1 MYIRLSPEASRA
13 GPRWIKG
20 NGFRS
25 LALAAV
31 LLTAQAAT
39 SASPEA
45 IRGTAGMV
53 VSRSDI
59 ASNVGADVL
68 AAGGNA
74 IDAAVAVGFALA
86 VTYPSA
92 GNLGGGGFMV
102 IHLADGDIVANDH
115 RERAPAAA
123 GRDMFLD
130 ADGNVVEGLS
140 TDSHLAAGVPGTV
153 AGLLDIHERYGA
165 LALPD
170 VIDPAIALARDG
182 FPLSLDLAGDFAR
195 HLPDFASQPAA
206 LAVFAKADGTAFE
219 SGDLFIQ
226 KDLAATLVR
235 IRDGGRDGFYKGA
248 TADLLVAEMQRGAGR
263 ITQADLDA
271 YRSVWRAPIFGSYRG
286 FEVVSMPPPS
296 SGGIVLVQMLNM
308 LERYDLGA
316 MGSGSARAIH
326 HMVEA
331 ARRAYADR
339 ATHLGDADFYPVPA
353 ARLIDKAYA
362 VMRFRD
368 FNPRRASASADIGAG
383 YWAEKGGET
392 THVSVMDA
400 AGNAVA
406 YTTTLNFS
414 YGAKIVV
421 PGAGFLLNNE
431 MDDFA
436 ARENAPNA
444 YGLLGGEANSI
455 APGKRMLSSMSP
467 TILLWDG
474 APVAVTG
481 SPGGSAIITTV
492 LQIIVNGV
500 DHRMSLAQAVGQ
512 PRFHHQWQPDRI
524 LLEPGISEDTLAALK
539 SMGHRDIVV
548 LPTARIGNANSIM
561 RVDDVLLGVADP
573 RSASAAAGI

>member
-1 MYIRLSPEASRA
+1 MHIRL
-13 GPRWIKG
+13 
-20 NGFRS
+20 
-25 LALAAV
+25 LLVMAAV
-31 LLTAQAAT
+31 ILNAQAAMA
-39 SASPEA
+39 ASPEA

-53 VSRSDI
+53 VSRSDV
-59 ASNVGADVL
+59 ASKVGAEVL

-102 IHLADGDIVANDH
+102 IRLADGNVVANDH

-123 GRDMFLD
+123 DRDMFLD

-140 TDSHLAAGVPGTV
+140 TDTHLATGVPGTV
-153 AGLLDIHERYGA
+153 AGLLDIHRKYGV

-182 FPLSLDLAGDFAR
+182 FPLSLDLARDFAR
-195 HLPDFASQPAA
+195 RLPDFASHPAT
-206 LAVFAKADGTAFE
+206 LAVFANADETPFE

-226 KDLAATLVR
+226 QDLAATLAR
-235 IRDGGRDGFYKGA
+235 IRDGGRDGFYKGT
-248 TADLLVAEMQRGAGR
+248 TADLLVAEMQRGGGR

-271 YRSVWRAPIFGSYRG
+271 YRSVWRAPIIGNYRG

-308 LERYDLGA
+308 LERYNLGA
-316 MGSGSARAIH
+316 MGAGSPKAIH

-339 ATHLGDADFYPVPA
+339 ATHLGDADFYPVPV

-362 VMRFRD
+362 VMRLGD
-368 FNPRRASASADIGAG
+368 FNAWRASASADIGAG
-383 YWAEKGGET
+383 YWPEKGGQT

-474 APVAVTG
+474 APVLITG

-492 LQIIVNGV
+492 LQVIVNVV
-500 DHRMSLAQAVGQ
+500 DHGMNLAQAVGQ

-524 LLEPGISEDTLAALK
+524 LFEPGISEDTLTVLK
-539 SMGHRDIVV
+539 SMGHRDLVV
-548 LPTARIGNANSIM
+548 LPSARIGDANSVM
-561 RVDDVLLGVADP
+561 RVNDLLLGVADP
-573 RSASAAAGI
+573 RAASAAAGI

>member
-1 MYIRLSPEASRA
+1 MHIRL
-13 GPRWIKG
+13 
-20 NGFRS
+20 
-25 LALAAV
+25 LLVMAAV
-31 LLTAQAAT
+31 ILNAQAAMA
-39 SASPEA
+39 ASPEA

-53 VSRSDI
+53 VSRSDV
-59 ASNVGADVL
+59 ASKVGAEVL

-102 IHLADGDIVANDH
+102 IRLADGNVVANDH

-123 GRDMFLD
+123 DRDMFLD

-140 TDSHLAAGVPGTV
+140 TDTHLATGVPGTV
-153 AGLLDIHERYGA
+153 AGLLDIHRKYGV
-165 LALPD
+165 LALPE

-182 FPLSLDLAGDFAR
+182 FPLSLDLARDFAR
-195 HLPDFASQPAA
+195 RLPDFASHPAT
-206 LAVFAKADGTAFE
+206 LAVFANADETPFE

-226 KDLAATLVR
+226 QDLAATLAR
-235 IRDGGRDGFYKGA
+235 IRDGGRDGFYKGT
-248 TADLLVAEMQRGAGR
+248 TADLLVAEMQRGGGR

-271 YRSVWRAPIFGSYRG
+271 YRSVWRAPIIGNYRG

-308 LERYDLGA
+308 LERYNLGA
-316 MGSGSARAIH
+316 MGAGSPKAIH

-339 ATHLGDADFYPVPA
+339 ATHLGDADFYPVPV

-362 VMRFRD
+362 VMRLGD
-368 FNPRRASASADIGAG
+368 FNAWRASASADIGAG
-383 YWAEKGGET
+383 YWPEKGGQT

-474 APVAVTG
+474 APVLITG

-492 LQIIVNGV
+492 LQVIVNVV
-500 DHRMSLAQAVGQ
+500 DHGMNLAQAVGE

-524 LLEPGISEDTLAALK
+524 LFEPGISEDTLTVLK
-539 SMGHRDIVV
+539 SMGHRDLVV
-548 LPTARIGNANSIM
+548 LPSARIGDANSVM
-561 RVDDVLLGVADP
+561 RVNDLLLGVADP
-573 RSASAAAGI
+573 RAASAAAGI

>member
-1 MYIRLSPEASRA
+1 MHIRL
-13 GPRWIKG
+13 
-20 NGFRS
+20 
-25 LALAAV
+25 LLVMAAV
-31 LLTAQAAT
+31 ILNAQAAMA
-39 SASPEA
+39 ASPEA

-59 ASNVGADVL
+59 ASKVGADVL

-102 IHLADGDIVANDH
+102 IRLADGNVVANDH

-123 GRDMFLD
+123 DRDMFLD
-130 ADGNVVEGLS
+130 ADGNVVAGLS

-153 AGLLDIHERYGA
+153 AGLLDIHRKYGV

-182 FPLSLDLAGDFAR
+182 FPLSLDLARDFAR
-195 HLPDFASQPAA
+195 RLPDFSSHPAT
-206 LAVFAKADGTAFE
+206 LAVFANADETPFE

-226 KDLAATLVR
+226 QDLAATLAR
-235 IRDGGRDGFYKGA
+235 IRDGGRDGFYKGT
-248 TADLLVAEMQRGAGR
+248 TADLLVAEMQRGGGR
-263 ITQADLDA
+263 ITRADLDA
-271 YRSVWRAPIFGSYRG
+271 YRSVWRAPIIGNYRG
-286 FEVVSMPPPS
+286 FEVASMPPPS

-308 LERYDLGA
+308 LERYNLGA
-316 MGSGSARAIH
+316 MGAGSPKAIH

-339 ATHLGDADFYPVPA
+339 ATHLGDADFYPVPV

-362 VMRFRD
+362 TMRFGD
-368 FNPRRASASADIGAG
+368 FNAWRASASADIGAG
-383 YWAEKGGET
+383 YWPEKGGQT

-436 ARENAPNA
+436 ARENVPNA

-474 APVAVTG
+474 APVVVTG

-492 LQIIVNGV
+492 LQVIVNVV
-500 DHRMSLAQAVGQ
+500 DHGMSLAQAVGQ

-524 LLEPGISEDTLAALK
+524 LLEPGISEDTLAGLK
-539 SMGHRDIVV
+539 SMGHRDLVV
-548 LPTARIGNANSIM
+548 LPAARIGDANSVM
-561 RVDDVLLGVADP
+561 RVDGALLGVADP
-573 RSASAAAGI
+573 RAASAAAGI

>member
-1 MYIRLSPEASRA
+1 MYIRLSPPKWIGRA
-13 GPRWIKG
+13 
-20 NGFRS
+20 
-25 LALAAV
+25 
-31 LLTAQAAT
+31 LTAGILMAQAAMA
-39 SASPEA
+39 ASPEA

-53 VSRSDI
+53 VSRSDV
-59 ASNVGADVL
+59 ASKVGADVL

-102 IHLADGDIVANDH
+102 IRLADGNVVANDH
-115 RERAPAAA
+115 RERAPATAV
-123 GRDMFLD
+123 RDMFLD

-140 TDSHLAAGVPGTV
+140 TDTHLAAGVPGTV
-153 AGLLDIHERYGA
+153 AGLLDIHRKYGA
-165 LALPD
+165 LTLPD

-182 FPLSLDLAGDFAR
+182 FPLSLDLARDFAR
-195 HLPDFASQPAA
+195 RLPDFASHPAT
-206 LAVFAKADGTAFE
+206 LAVFANADETPFE

-226 KDLAATLVR
+226 QDLAATLAR
-235 IRDGGRDGFYKGA
+235 IRDGGRDGFYKGT
-248 TADLLVAEMQRGAGR
+248 TADLLVAEMQRGSGR
-263 ITQADLDA
+263 ITQADLDT
-271 YRSVWRAPIFGSYRG
+271 YRAVWRAPIFGNYRG

-308 LERYDLGA
+308 LERYNLGA
-316 MGSGSARAIH
+316 MGAGSPRAIH

-339 ATHLGDADFYPVPA
+339 ATHLGDADFYPVPV

-362 VMRFRD
+362 VMRLGD
-368 FNPRRASASADIGAG
+368 FNARRASASADIGAG
-383 YWAEKGGET
+383 YWPEKGGET

-436 ARENAPNA
+436 AKENAPNA

-474 APVAVTG
+474 APVVVTG

-492 LQIIVNGV
+492 LQVIVNVV
-500 DHRMSLAQAVGQ
+500 DHGMNLAQAVGQ

-524 LLEPGISEDTLAALK
+524 LFEPGISEDTLTVLK
-539 SMGHRDIVV
+539 SMGHRDLVV
-548 LPTARIGNANSIM
+548 LPSARIGDANSVM
-561 RVDDVLLGVADP
+561 RVNDLLLGVADP
-573 RSASAAAGI
+573 RAASAAAGI

>member
-1 MYIRLSPEASRA
+1 MHIRL
-13 GPRWIKG
+13 
-20 NGFRS
+20 
-25 LALAAV
+25 LLVMAAV
-31 LLTAQAAT
+31 ILNAQAAMA
-39 SASPEA
+39 ASPEA

-53 VSRSDI
+53 VSRSDV
-59 ASNVGADVL
+59 ASKVGAEVL

-102 IHLADGDIVANDH
+102 IRLADGNVVANDH

-123 GRDMFLD
+123 DRDMFLD

-140 TDSHLAAGVPGTV
+140 TDTHLAAGVPGTV
-153 AGLLDIHERYGA
+153 AGLLDIHRKYGV

-182 FPLSLDLAGDFAR
+182 FPLSLDLARDFAR
-195 HLPDFASQPAA
+195 RLPDFASHPAT
-206 LAVFAKADGTAFE
+206 LAVFANADETPFE

-226 KDLAATLVR
+226 QDLAATLAR
-235 IRDGGRDGFYKGA
+235 IRDGGRDGFYKGT
-248 TADLLVAEMQRGAGR
+248 TADLLVAEMQRGGGR
-263 ITQADLDA
+263 ITQADLDT
-271 YRSVWRAPIFGSYRG
+271 YRSVWRAPIFGNYRG

-308 LERYDLGA
+308 LERYNLGA
-316 MGSGSARAIH
+316 MGAGSPRAIH

-339 ATHLGDADFYPVPA
+339 ATHLGDADFYPVPV

-362 VMRFRD
+362 VMRLGD
-368 FNPRRASASADIGAG
+368 FNARRASASADIGAG
-383 YWAEKGGET
+383 YWPEKGGQT

-474 APVAVTG
+474 APVVVTG

-492 LQIIVNGV
+492 LQVIVNVV
-500 DHRMSLAQAVGQ
+500 DHGMNLAQAVGQ

-524 LLEPGISEDTLAALK
+524 LFEPGISEDTLTVLK
-539 SMGHRDIVV
+539 SMGHRDLVV
-548 LPTARIGNANSIM
+548 LPSARIGDANSVM
-561 RVDDVLLGVADP
+561 RVNDLLLGVADP
-573 RSASAAAGI
+573 RAASAAAGI

>member
-1 MYIRLSPEASRA
+1 MYIRLSPPKWIGRA
-13 GPRWIKG
+13 
-20 NGFRS
+20 
-25 LALAAV
+25 
-31 LLTAQAAT
+31 LTAGILMAQAAMA
-39 SASPEA
+39 ASPEA

-53 VSRSDI
+53 VSRSEV
-59 ASNVGADVL
+59 ASKVGAEVL

-102 IHLADGDIVANDH
+102 IRLADGNVVANDH

-123 GRDMFLD
+123 DRDMFLD

-140 TDSHLAAGVPGTV
+140 TDTHLAAGVPGTV
-153 AGLLDIHERYGA
+153 AGLLDIHRKYGA
-165 LALPD
+165 LTLPD

-182 FPLSLDLAGDFAR
+182 FPLSLDLARDFAR
-195 HLPDFASQPAA
+195 RLPDFASHPAT
-206 LAVFAKADGTAFE
+206 LAVFANADETPFE

-226 KDLAATLVR
+226 QDLAATLAR
-235 IRDGGRDGFYKGA
+235 IRDGGRDGFYKGT
-248 TADLLVAEMQRGAGR
+248 TADLLVAEMQRGSGR

-271 YRSVWRAPIFGSYRG
+271 YRAVWRAPIFGNYRG

-308 LERYDLGA
+308 LERYNLGA
-316 MGSGSARAIH
+316 MGAGSPRAIH

-339 ATHLGDADFYPVPA
+339 ATHLGDADFYPVPV

-362 VMRFRD
+362 VMRLGD
-368 FNPRRASASADIGAG
+368 FNARRASASADIGAG
-383 YWAEKGGET
+383 YWPEKGGQT

-436 ARENAPNA
+436 AKENAPNA

-474 APVAVTG
+474 APVVVTG

-492 LQIIVNGV
+492 LQVIVNVV
-500 DHRMSLAQAVGQ
+500 DHGMNLAQAVGQ

-524 LLEPGISEDTLAALK
+524 LFEPGISEDTLTVLK
-539 SMGHRDIVV
+539 SMGHRDLVV
-548 LPTARIGNANSIM
+548 LPSARIGDANSVM
-561 RVDDVLLGVADP
+561 RVNDLLLGVADP
-573 RSASAAAGI
+573 RAASAAAGI

>member
-1 MYIRLSPEASRA
+1 MHIRL
-13 GPRWIKG
+13 
-20 NGFRS
+20 
-25 LALAAV
+25 LLVMAAV
-31 LLTAQAAT
+31 ILNAQAAMA
-39 SASPEA
+39 ASPEA

-53 VSRSDI
+53 VSRSDV
-59 ASNVGADVL
+59 ASKVGAEVL

-102 IHLADGDIVANDH
+102 IRLADGNVVANDH
-115 RERAPAAA
+115 RERAPATAD
-123 GRDMFLD
+123 RDMFLD

-140 TDSHLAAGVPGTV
+140 TDTHLATGVPGTV
-153 AGLLDIHERYGA
+153 AGLLDIHGRYGV

-182 FPLSLDLAGDFAR
+182 FPLSLDLARDFAR
-195 HLPDFASQPAA
+195 RLPDFASHPAT
-206 LAVFAKADGTAFE
+206 LAVFANADETPFE

-226 KDLAATLVR
+226 KDLAATLAR
-235 IRDGGRDGFYKGA
+235 IRDGGRDGFYKGT
-248 TADLLVAEMQRGAGR
+248 TADLLVAEMQRGGGR
-263 ITQADLDA
+263 IAQADLDT
-271 YRSVWRAPIFGSYRG
+271 YRSVWRAPIFGNYRG

-308 LERYDLGA
+308 LERYNLGG
-316 MGSGSARAIH
+316 MGAGSAKAIH

-339 ATHLGDADFYPVPA
+339 ATHLGDADFYPVPV

-362 VMRFRD
+362 TMRFGD
-368 FNPRRASASADIGAG
+368 FNAWRASASADIGAG
-383 YWAEKGGET
+383 YWPEKGGQT

-414 YGAKIVV
+414 YGAKMVV

-474 APVAVTG
+474 APVVVTG

-492 LQIIVNGV
+492 LQVIVNVV

-524 LLEPGISEDTLAALK
+524 LFEPGISEDTLAELK
-539 SMGHRDIVV
+539 SMGHRDLVV
-548 LPTARIGNANSIM
+548 LRAARIGDANSVM
-561 RVDDVLLGVADP
+561 RVDGALLGVADP
-573 RSASAAAGI
+573 RTASAAAGI

>member
-1 MYIRLSPEASRA
+1 MHIRL
-13 GPRWIKG
+13 
-20 NGFRS
+20 
-25 LALAAV
+25 LLVMAAV
-31 LLTAQAAT
+31 ILNAQAAMA
-39 SASPEA
+39 ASPEA

-53 VSRSDI
+53 VSRSDV

-102 IHLADGDIVANDH
+102 IRLADGNIVANDH

-123 GRDMFLD
+123 VRDMFLD

-140 TDSHLAAGVPGTV
+140 TDTHLAAGVPGTV
-153 AGLLDIHERYGA
+153 AGLLDIHRKYGV

-182 FPLSLDLAGDFAR
+182 FPLSLDLARDFAR
-195 HLPDFASQPAA
+195 RLPDFASHPAT
-206 LAVFAKADGTAFE
+206 LAVFANADETPFE

-226 KDLAATLVR
+226 QDLAATLAR
-235 IRDGGRDGFYKGA
+235 IRDGGRDGFYKGT
-248 TADLLVAEMQRGAGR
+248 TADLLVAEMQRGGGR

-271 YRSVWRAPIFGSYRG
+271 YRSVWRAPIIGNYRG

-308 LERYDLGA
+308 LERYNLGA
-316 MGSGSARAIH
+316 MGAGSPRAIH

-339 ATHLGDADFYPVPA
+339 ATHLGDADFYPVPV

-362 VMRFRD
+362 VMRLGD
-368 FNPRRASASADIGAG
+368 FNARRASASADIGAG
-383 YWAEKGGET
+383 YWPEKGGQT

-474 APVAVTG
+474 APVVVTG

-492 LQIIVNGV
+492 LQVIVNVV
-500 DHRMSLAQAVGQ
+500 DHGMNLAQAVGQ

-524 LLEPGISEDTLAALK
+524 LFEPGISEDTLTVLK
-539 SMGHRDIVV
+539 SMGHRDLVV
-548 LPTARIGNANSIM
+548 LPSARIGDANSVM
-561 RVDDVLLGVADP
+561 RVNDLLLGVADP
-573 RSASAAAGI
+573 RAASAAAGI